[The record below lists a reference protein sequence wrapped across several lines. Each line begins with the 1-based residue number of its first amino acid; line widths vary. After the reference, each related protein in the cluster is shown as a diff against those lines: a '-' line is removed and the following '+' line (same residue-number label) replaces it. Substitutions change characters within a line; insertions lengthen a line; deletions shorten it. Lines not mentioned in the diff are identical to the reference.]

1 MESAASISPRGRAA
15 SWYTFR
21 AYLEKHL
28 PYSIDESSRKH
39 KNRALNIRNEKEK
52 KKANSHHQHQLV
64 SEHHCDAWVLQFV
77 PVEAT
82 PASTVLLCTS
92 DGYIHQASSQHTVCK
107 LANGTL
113 DGEVYHTKD

>member
-52 KKANSHHQHQLV
+52 KRQILTTSSNSSL
-64 SEHHCDAWVLQFV
+64 STT
-77 PVEAT
+77 AT
-82 PASTVLLCTS
+82 LGCCNSYPLKPRQRPQCCYARLMAIL
-92 DGYIHQASSQHTVCK
+92 IKPRLNICK